1 MFDPQQIAVGV
12 IWFVVFLF
20 SATAHEAAHAWM
32 ALRGGD
38 KTAYHFGQVTLS
50 PVPHMQREPFGM
62 LIFPWITFFMNG
74 WMMGWASA
82 PYDPYW
88 AMRYPRRAAWM
99 SLAGPVAN
107 FILAAIAA
115 ILIRIGL
122 GAGFFR
128 PGMTM
133 RFTDVIQAADGT
145 PAAMDAIATLL
156 GIMFALNILLGVFNL
171 LPLPPLDGFT
181 AIGLVLPES
190 MAAKLREWQ
199 MTMGAYQIFGMLIAW
214 QVAGYVIGPAYYLGL
229 TLLFFGYQP

>member
-1 MFDPQQIAVGV
+1 MFDPQLIAVGV
-12 IWFVVFLF
+12 IWFVVFLL

-50 PVPHMQREPFGM
+50 PLPHMQREPFGM
-62 LIFPWITFFMNG
+62 LVFPWLTFFMNG

-115 ILIRIGL
+115 VLIRVGL
-122 GAGFFR
+122 LAGLFR
-128 PGMTM
+128 PGTTM
-133 RFTDVIQAADGT
+133 RFTDIIQAADGA
-145 PAAMDAIATLL
+145 PAATEAIATLL
-156 GIMFALNILLGVFNL
+156 SIMFALNILLGVFNL
-171 LPLPPLDGFT
+171 IPLPPLDGFT
-181 AIGLVLPES
+181 AIGLLLPES

-214 QVAGYVIGPAYYLGL
+214 QVSAYVIGPAYYVALL
-229 TLLFFGYQP
+229 LLFLGY

>member
-1 MFDPQQIAVGV
+1 MFDPQLIAVGV
-12 IWFVVFLF
+12 IWFVVFLL

-50 PVPHMQREPFGM
+50 PLPHMQREPFGM
-62 LIFPWITFFMNG
+62 LVFPWLTFFMNG

-115 ILIRIGL
+115 VLIRVGL
-122 GAGFFR
+122 LAGLFR
-128 PGMTM
+128 PGTTM
-133 RFTDVIQAADGT
+133 RFTDIIQAADSA
-145 PAAMDAIATLL
+145 PAATEAIATLL
-156 GIMFALNILLGVFNL
+156 SIMFALNILLGVFNL
-171 LPLPPLDGFT
+171 IPLPPLDGFT

-214 QVAGYVIGPAYYLGL
+214 QVSGYVIGPAYYVGL
-229 TLLFFGYQP
+229 KLLFLGY